1 MQVQSL
7 PHPARPLL
15 FLPLTVACG
24 LLLLAGCA
32 SKMSREECR
41 TVDWRTVGYEDGVA
55 GQPGDR
61 IGEHRRACAE
71 YGVTPNLDAYLAGRT
86 AGLREYC
93 QPHNAYRA
101 GVNGYTYYDTCPADL
116 APAFVQAYDE
126 GRALYV
132 RERKVAE
139 TDELIEEKRR
149 EIRRLED
156 RIAESTFDV
165 IDKDATPEQ
174 RTQGVLDTKQ
184 AAERIGQLKSEIA
197 QLEQERARYQ
207 AELDAYRKTVVP
219 R

>member
-1 MQVQSL
+1 M
-7 PHPARPLL
+7 
-15 FLPLTVACG
+15 
-24 LLLLAGCA
+24 
-32 SKMSREECR
+32 SKDECR

-71 YGVTPNLDAYLAGRT
+71 HGVTPNLDAYLAGRT

-101 GVNGYTYYDTCPADL
+101 GVNGYTYFDTCPADL
-116 APAFVQAYDE
+116 APAFVKAYDE

-139 TDELIEEKRR
+139 TDELIEQKRR

-156 RIAESTFDV
+156 RVAESAFDV
-165 IDKDATPEQ
+165 IDQDATPEQ

-184 AAERIGQLKSEIA
+184 AAERIGQLKTEIA

>member
-1 MQVQSL
+1 MS
-7 PHPARPLL
+7 HPARLLQFSPLA
-15 FLPLTVACG
+15 FACG

-32 SKMSREECR
+32 SKMSKDECR

-71 YGVTPNLDAYLAGRT
+71 HGVTPNLDAYLAGRT

-101 GVNGYTYYDTCPADL
+101 GVNGYTYFDTCPADL
-116 APAFVQAYDE
+116 APAFVKAYDE

-132 RERKVAE
+132 RERKVAQ
-139 TDELIEEKRR
+139 TDELIEQKRR

-156 RIAESTFDV
+156 RVAESAFDV
-165 IDKDATPEQ
+165 IDQDATPEQ

-184 AAERIGQLKSEIA
+184 AAERIGQLKTEIA

>member
-1 MQVQSL
+1 ML
-7 PHPARPLL
+7 IA
-15 FLPLTVACG
+15 ACT
-24 LLLLAGCA
+24 LLLGACA
-32 SKMSREECR
+32 SKMSKDECR

-71 YGVTPNLDAYLAGRT
+71 YGVTPDLNAYLAGRT

-93 QPHNAYRA
+93 QPHNGYRA

-116 APAFVQAYDE
+116 AVQFEQAYDE

-132 RERKVAE
+132 RERRVSDTE
-139 TDELIEEKRR
+139 EQIEERRR

-156 RIAESTFDV
+156 RVAESAFDV
-165 IDKDATPEQ
+165 IDTAATAEE
-174 RTQGVLDTKQ
+174 RTQAVLDTKQ
-184 AAERIGQLKSEIA
+184 AAERIGRLKAEIA
-197 QLEQERARYQ
+197 ELEKERVRYQ
-207 AELDAYRKTVVP
+207 EELDAYRKTVAA